1 MTTTIQKWGNS
12 LGLRI
17 PKNIADS
24 MGLQAGGDVSLS
36 LKDGV
41 IIVEA
46 TSKLLDLK
54 KVMKNYKPREYHAEF
69 DWGTPVGKEVW

>member
-17 PKNIADS
+17 PKHIADS
-24 MGLQAGGDVSLS
+24 MGLSAGGGVSVS

-41 IIVEA
+41 IVVE
-46 TSKLLDLK
+46 SKSKMLDLK
-54 KVMKNYKPREYHAEF
+54 KVMKNYKPEKYHTEL
-69 DWGTPVGKEVW
+69 DWGKPAGKELW